1 VKLGITLLVIGVLL
15 LISTIFIG
23 VLLIV
28 RAFDQ
33 LNNGGSMPGIFN
45 YLPLVTVILG
55 LVLTTIGATQL
66 SLRKNRK

>member
-33 LNNGGSMPGIFN
+33 LNNGGSMPRIFN
-45 YLPLVTVILG
+45 YLPVVTVILG